1 MFKLVVRYLEH
12 TPVIGEQ
19 NNTAIVIF
27 MLSLI
32 YLKAPTLWVIQH
44 RAETSGRSL
53 PLNTQH
59 ITSALGSQ
67 VDQGRCFKNNPP
79 FHPCQSLLFL
89 FRHGSRKKKKK
100 YSNNKI
106 SASAKYQTWP
116 WKHAVQDVPFSEV
129 VVVAV
134 GDVRWSQKHNRL
146 VSGGRWGCHNPKPT
160 LDLPLSFPQPQAVK
174 LHNFSLKA
182 LVMSYSWNVTG
193 WEIVFLLIHVQEN
206 KGYYNHVFSQVMV
219 SFCGSKKPS
228 ASLESNVDALTC

>member
-19 NNTAIVIF
+19 YNTAIVIF

-89 FRHGSRKKKKK
+89 FRHGSRKKK
-100 YSNNKI
+100 NT
-106 SASAKYQTWP
+106 QTIKSQHQLNI
-116 WKHAVQDVPFSEV
+116 KHGPGSMQCRMFH
-129 VVVAV
+129 
-134 GDVRWSQKHNRL
+134 SQRL
-146 VSGGRWGCHNPKPT
+146 WLWLWEK
-160 LDLPLSFPQPQAVK
+160 LDGARSTTD
-174 LHNFSLKA
+174 
-182 LVMSYSWNVTG
+182 W
-193 WEIVFLLIHVQEN
+193 
-206 KGYYNHVFSQVMV
+206 
-219 SFCGSKKPS
+219 
-228 ASLESNVDALTC
+228 